1 MKKNEAQNKIYL
13 NPGDLVITSKSEI
26 IWTLLGSC
34 ISIIFYSPL
43 KKISGV
49 CHAQLPYEKSNL
61 SCKSTCPKPCGKKE
75 SDEFKFVTC
84 SFKYMLDTF
93 HEKGIS
99 NPEIQV
105 SLFGGSSMFES
116 KNTVFNIGDMNIEK
130 ALELINENGLKI
142 VRNETGGNISRS
154 LTHYTDTG
162 ITKVKYN

>member
-34 ISIIFYSPL
+34 ISIIFYSQL

-61 SCKSTCPKPCGKKE
+61 SCKSTCPKPCGKNE

-84 SFKYMLDTF
+84 SFKYMLDVF
-93 HEKGIS
+93 HEKGIYNS
-99 NPEIQV
+99 EIQV
-105 SLFGGSSMFES
+105 SLFGGASMLDS
-116 KNTVFNIGDMNIEK
+116 KNTVFKIGDMNIEK
-130 ALELINENGLKI
+130 AMELINVNGLKI
-142 VRNETGGNISRS
+142 IRNDTGGSLSRS
-154 LTHYTDTG
+154 LIHHTDSG
-162 ITKVKYN
+162 ITKVKYS